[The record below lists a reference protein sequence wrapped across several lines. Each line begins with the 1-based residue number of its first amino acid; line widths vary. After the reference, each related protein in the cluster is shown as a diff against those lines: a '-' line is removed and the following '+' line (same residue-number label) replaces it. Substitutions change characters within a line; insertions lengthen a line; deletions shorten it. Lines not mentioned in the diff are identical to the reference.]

1 MAKRPKGKGERNSE
15 RRNGKAWKKHPRK
28 NKSTGRTIGGYTRDK
43 LALRAKKRERRDVH
57 IGDSVSGQS

>member
-15 RRNGKAWKKHPRK
+15 RRNGKAWKKRPRK

-43 LALRAKKRERRDVH
+43 LALRAKKRERRDHDPRVTTT
-57 IGDSVSGQS
+57 GQS